1 MEWFVSR
8 SDGGLLI
15 QSYKIELIIDKK
27 NWVIVMICDCYIIK
41 VKVRD
46 FIIDQ
51 RYYFRVSV
59 VNQVGSSELL
69 MLDEVTFIK
78 LLGMFL
84 CGFLIVFDVNMF

>member
-27 NWVIVMICDCYIIK
+27 NWVIVMICDRYIIK

-51 RYYFRVSV
+51 
-59 VNQVGSSELL
+59 
-69 MLDEVTFIK
+69 
-78 LLGMFL
+78 
-84 CGFLIVFDVNMF
+84 